1 MQYVLPCP
9 ASPNSLSTP
18 YRLHCGRL
26 LAIVC
31 AGGLPSRVRST
42 ASRSTSGQARS
53 PRFLPCAVARRAC
66 RLICGDEP
74 GRCPAKFYMMCRE
87 FLAEMKPWW
96 NLAHWI
102 VWQGE
107 LCSVPLEPCPHKV
120 SALHFVRETVW
131 ASMDACWGC
140 VVVSSS
146 MRGVTVVWCP
156 LPLFSYM
163 DSNAPLSHQVPLLTG
178 AHRVRTR

>member
-1 MQYVLPCP
+1 MQYVLPCF

-31 AGGLPSRVRST
+31 AGASLPGPQHSITIHERPGTVAALPALCSGATSMSPDMWERTWALPSEALHDV
-42 ASRSTSGQARS
+42 
-53 PRFLPCAVARRAC
+53 PR
-66 RLICGDEP
+66 ISCGDEALVES
-74 GRCPAKFYMMCRE
+74 CTD
-87 FLAEMKPWW
+87 
-96 NLAHWI
+96 WI

-107 LCSVPLEPCPHKV
+107 LRSVPLEPCPHKV